1 MTIPRKAPIILSKD
15 ATVAVGGLRYLR
27 FLLKTY
33 GRAAT
38 IGSVLKQ
45 ERTRLTKS
53 PLMPKVS
60 KGGA

>member
-1 MTIPRKAPIILSKD
+1 MTIPSKAPIILSND
-15 ATVAVGGLRYLR
+15 ATVAVGGMRYLR

-38 IGSVLKQ
+38 MGNVLKQ

-53 PLMPKVS
+53 PLMPKL
-60 KGGA
+60 KGGE